1 MLPQKKDVSPSGF
14 HINKLKQTKEI
25 HQINS
30 ERKKLGQFLV
40 LIYKK
45 RRINKISTQPVGG
58 LYLSGVGP
66 LSETSSSRV
75 LHSVFAVSR
84 TTCIHIYRYLSD

>member
-14 HINKLKQTKEI
+14 HINKLKQPKEI

-45 RRINKISTQPVGG
+45 D
-58 LYLSGVGP
+58 
-66 LSETSSSRV
+66 E
-75 LHSVFAVSR
+75 
-84 TTCIHIYRYLSD
+84 